1 MPIIDVTMVSGRTN
15 DAKAGLVRA
24 LTQAAER
31 AIGAPPSTVRVIIR
45 EVPPDHFAVAG
56 VPFSQ
61 R

>member
-1 MPIIDVTMVSGRTN
+1 MPIINVTMVSGRTTE
-15 DAKAGLVRA
+15 AKAGLVRE

-31 AIGAPPSTVRVIIR
+31 ALGAPPAAIRVIIR